1 MDDLDALIFVDTNIL
16 LDFYRIRQSDIS
28 LEYLKRLEDCKD
40 RLILGSQ
47 IEMEYKKNRQRAI
60 LESLNRYAE
69 PDWGKLTPP
78 ALVANMQA
86 AKTIEKK
93 RGEISTQQKKI
104 SQKIIKILHN
114 PSAND
119 QVYQSLQ
126 RIFANNSPYNL
137 NRQDKY
143 RFTIRRLARKRY
155 MLGYPPRKQNDTSIG
170 DAVNWEWIIE
180 CAKKSGKD
188 IIIVTRDTDYGA
200 IYKRQAYIND
210 WLILEFKER
219 ISRKRK
225 LIMTDKLSY
234 ALKAIDAVVTKEMED
249 AENALLREILDL
261 LDDDDEE
268 DALPSFL
275 K

>member
-1 MDDLDALIFVDTNIL
+1 METSMDDLDALIFVDTNIL

-28 LEYLKRLEDCKD
+28 LEYLKRLEDCKN
-40 RLILGSQ
+40 RLIIGSQ

-78 ALVANMQA
+78 ALVASMQA

-93 RGEISTQQKKI
+93 KKEISTQQKKI
-104 SQKIIKILHN
+104 SEKIIKILHN

-119 QVYQSLQ
+119 PVYQSLQ
-126 RIFANNSPYNL
+126 RIFGNNSPYNL
-137 NRQDKY
+137 NRSDKH
-143 RFTIRRLARKRY
+143 RFAIRRLARKRF

-180 CAKKSGKD
+180 CAIRSGKD
-188 IIIVTRDTDYGA
+188 IIIVTRDTDYGI
-200 IYKRQAYIND
+200 IYKGQSYIND

-219 ISRKRK
+219 VSRKRK
-225 LIMTDKLSY
+225 LI
-234 ALKAIDAVVTKEMED
+234 
-249 AENALLREILDL
+249 LLRLT
-261 LDDDDEE
+261 
-268 DALPSFL
+268 
-275 K
+275 